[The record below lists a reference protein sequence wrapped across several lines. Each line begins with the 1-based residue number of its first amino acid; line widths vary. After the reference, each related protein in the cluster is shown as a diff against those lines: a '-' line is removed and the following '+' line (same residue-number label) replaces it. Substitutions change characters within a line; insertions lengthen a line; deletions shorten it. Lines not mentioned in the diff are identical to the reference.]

1 MGTPMTRTSR
11 RASWRPLVALA
22 ALATIAAACDRSE
35 EGLREWSP
43 QDHDH
48 QTTPSAGQVDASQ
61 QRPALEE
68 HGISD
73 VILASWKQNC
83 VTCHGPVGRGDGP
96 QGPMVRPPDFTN
108 PVWQKNAMDDHMRRT
123 ITKGRGA
130 MPGFAHLPEE
140 TVDGLIRLIRL
151 LNRDRPAPAAAAP
164 AAAAPAAAPPAAA
177 PPTTATPPAATSPA
191 TPPPAAAP
199 NPASPASTPAAPAT
213 AAPAAPEQP

>member
-1 MGTPMTRTSR
+1 MTRTSR
-11 RASWRPLVALA
+11 RASWRPLAALA
-22 ALATIAAACDRSE
+22 ALAVLTAACDRDG

-48 QTTPSAGQVDASQ
+48 QTTPSAGQVDTSQ
-61 QRPALEE
+61 QRPGLEE
-68 HGISD
+68 HGLSD

-123 ITKGRGA
+123 ITRGRGA

-140 TVDGLIRLIRL
+140 TVDGLIRLVRL
-151 LNRDRPAPAAAAP
+151 LNRDRPASDRPASDRPAPDRAAPHPPAAAAP
-164 AAAAPAAAPPAAA
+164 AATAPYPAAAPA
-177 PPTTATPPAATSPA
+177 PA
-191 TPPPAAAP
+191 TPPPAAP
-199 NPASPASTPAAPAT
+199 TAPAT
-213 AAPAAPEQP
+213 PDQP